1 MTIVSAPEGRSDVH
15 SSRGRV
21 AGTIA
26 GVGSSELHVLEVL
39 IQLAGFLS
47 REETG
52 KDSVTSCPGRH
63 HLAAVETN
71 TKGCWKPPAEERGGK
86 NNVMS
91 FPCWVRRLLP
101 DWWQLLKHLLLCTC
115 MFFISWREEMFN

>member
-1 MTIVSAPEGRSDVH
+1 MTIVSAPERRSDVH
-15 SSRGRV
+15 SSRGKV

-26 GVGSSELHVLEVL
+26 GVGSSEPRVLEEL

-52 KDSVTSCPGRH
+52 KGSVTSCPGCH

-71 TKGCWKPPAEERGGK
+71 TKGCWKPPAEEREGRTSQASHVGLGDSCQAGG
-86 NNVMS
+86 N
-91 FPCWVRRLLP
+91 C
-101 DWWQLLKHLLLCTC
+101 
-115 MFFISWREEMFN
+115 